1 MQQGTVIILV
11 KQIIPG
17 WNFVADRKIL
27 RGGKRDD
34 IGFVSE
40 LDSVRCKL
48 LFDILLCLYL
58 INLKKLNWTK
68 YVQITCQKFVNI
80 LIHKC
85 MFLSIKKSSSYSQ
98 RISTTDVAVAVAMAV
113 TE

>member
-1 MQQGTVIILV
+1 M
-11 KQIIPG
+11 KQIIPR
-17 WNFVADRKIL
+17 WNFVADRKVL
-27 RGGKRDD
+27 RGNRDD
-34 IGFVSE
+34 IGFKSE

-48 LFDILLCLYL
+48 LFDISLCLYL

-68 YVQITCQKFVNI
+68 YVEITCQKFVNI

-85 MFLSIKKSSSYSQ
+85 MFLSSKKTSSYNQ
-98 RISTTDVAVAVAMAV
+98 RISTTAVAVAVAV